1 MKQNIL
7 IKNGHVIDPYNAVD
21 SIRDLYISEGKIVS
35 KSAIANVD
43 VIIDASQKYV
53 FPGLIDY
60 HAHVFPKSTEIGI
73 DADTSMLNQGV
84 TSVVDP
90 GSAGISN
97 VQTFIENVIE
107 RSAMDIQAYIN
118 LCPSGLVTMKFHENF
133 DPKFWDE
140 KKLSYFL
147 HKYSCYLLGLKIR
160 MSKAIFGSLGIE
172 VFEKA
177 IALAEQ
183 LHTRLC
189 VHTTDPV
196 GDSMEKVAAA
206 LRPGDILAHCYH
218 GTGSTVIGK
227 DGHVFPKVK
236 EAQARGVIMDAAN
249 GGNHWSFSTAEAAMA
264 DGFYPD
270 VISTDLTCKT
280 LYKDPVFSL
289 PYIMSKYLLLGMPLY
304 DIVKAV
310 TMTPASLMK
319 NKTGSLTK
327 GEKADV
333 AIFALENKPV
343 IFTDTQKQQRV
354 GKQVLVPELTICKG
368 EIVYRSILF

>member
-1 MKQNIL
+1 MQQTIV
-7 IKNGHVIDPYNAVD
+7 IKNGHVIDPLNGTD
-21 SIRDLYISEGKIVS
+21 EIKSICISEGRFVDESEI
-35 KSAIANVD
+35 KSTDILFEAGG
-43 VIIDASQKYV
+43 KFV

-73 DADTSMLNQGV
+73 DADRNLLNQGV

-90 GSAGISN
+90 GSAGVSN
-97 VQTFIENVIE
+97 IQTFIENVIN

-118 LCPSGLVTMKFHENF
+118 LCPSGLATMKFHEDF
-133 DPKFWDE
+133 DPKFWDI
-140 KKLSYFL
+140 KKLAYFL
-147 HKYSCYLLGLKIR
+147 QEYPQYLLGLKIR
-160 MSKAIFGSLGIE
+160 MSQSIFGHLGFE

-196 GDSMEKVAAA
+196 GDDMGKVAEN

-218 GTGSTVIGK
+218 GTGSTILGR
-227 DGHVFPKVK
+227 DGHVLPEVR
-236 EAQARGVIMDAAN
+236 EAQARGVVMDAAN
-249 GGNHWSFSTAEAAMA
+249 GGNHWSFATAEAAMA

-280 LYKDPVFSL
+280 LYQDPVFSL

-310 TMTPASLMK
+310 TMNPASLMH

-333 AIFALENKPV
+333 AIFALEEKKMT
-343 IFTDTQKQQRV
+343 FSDTKKQQRTGERV
-354 GKQVLVPELTICKG
+354 FVPMLTICKG
-368 EIVYRSILF
+368 EVVYRNILF